1 MLGQSGNMSN
11 VGYNANIIKTTY
23 NGTSNPTKAAASRN
37 VADND
42 AAVAIIQNPLQ
53 TETAG
58 LQQNTL
64 NDNITITNIIKE
76 NLLKLRE
83 LASKLDSH
91 SKEFLNNAEEP
102 NTSGVLERLKK
113 QLVAFNA
120 NGVLE
125 RLKKEIEAFNA
136 GGGNLEHMKE
146 TIEIMLAFEGF
157 FLGVHERIDEYTKF
171 MHFRLEQITNS

>member
-1 MLGQSGNMSN
+1 MGERKVLGQSGNMSN

-64 NDNITITNIIKE
+64 
-76 NLLKLRE
+76 
-83 LASKLDSH
+83 
-91 SKEFLNNAEEP
+91 
-102 NTSGVLERLKK
+102 
-113 QLVAFNA
+113 
-120 NGVLE
+120 
-125 RLKKEIEAFNA
+125 
-136 GGGNLEHMKE
+136 
-146 TIEIMLAFEGF
+146 
-157 FLGVHERIDEYTKF
+157 
-171 MHFRLEQITNS
+171 